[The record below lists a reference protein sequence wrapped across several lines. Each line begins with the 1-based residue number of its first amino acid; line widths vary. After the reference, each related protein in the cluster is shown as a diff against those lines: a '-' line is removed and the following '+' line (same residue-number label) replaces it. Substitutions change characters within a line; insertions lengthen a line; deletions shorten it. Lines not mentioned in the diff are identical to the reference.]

1 MLRGMTASEQ
11 RPDADVALGRVIHQ
25 AMWDQRIT
33 QTRLAVLLGIDQ
45 STLSKK
51 LRGERPWSV
60 RELIDVADALHMD
73 ARDLL
78 ARMWPPDGPIF
89 PPGNIDFHGSASY
102 GVRHLPTRG
111 NTPLARAA

>member
-1 MLRGMTASEQ
+1 MLRGMTALGD

-60 RELIDVADALHMD
+60 RELIDVADALRLD
-73 ARDLL
+73 ARELL
-78 ARMWPPDGPIF
+78 ARMWPPDE
-89 PPGNIDFHGSASY
+89 PPRTINFHGSSLYDDEDTA
-102 GVRHLPTRG
+102 GLG
-111 NTPLARAA
+111 KPLLRVVS